1 MPYRLVQFP
10 DGYRVMTEETGAF
23 HSTDALPLARAK
35 RQMTALNL
43 ALAREK
49 GYDVPPPPQAKGGAK
64 TYRQKFLDRYELP
77 DRSYSLEEVSKI
89 TSVPMDILQEV
100 YNRGIGAYKT
110 NPQSVR
116 LKGSFVKNVAAPLSK
131 KLSKEQWAMARVM
144 SFVMGNPKHDNDLRA
159 NAKGGLLSTPLP
171 ALPPPKGDAYLT
183 TARKKARDAGI
194 EGRIT
199 YAPKPH
205 KLQIEAPDGRVV
217 RFGRQGYGDHLLW
230 SKAEADGKVPKGTA
244 DTKRRQYRARATKI
258 KGDWKSD
265 KYSPNNLAI
274 NVLW

>member
-1 MPYRLVQFP
+1 MPYRLVKFP
-10 DGYRVMTEETGAF
+10 DGYRVMTEDTGEF

-49 GYDVPPPPQAKGGAK
+49 GYDVPPPPTAKGGAK

-110 NPQSVR
+110 NPRSVR
-116 LKGSFVKNVAAPLSK
+116 LKGSFVKNVEAPLSK

-144 SFVMGNPKHDNDLRA
+144 SFVMGNPRHDNDLRA
-159 NAKGGLLSTPLP
+159 NKGG
-171 ALPPPKGDAYLT
+171 AVAFEKDDAYLA

-194 EGRIT
+194 AGKIT
-199 YAPKPH
+199 YAPRPH
-205 KLQIEAPDGRVV
+205 KLMIETPDGRVV

-230 SKAEADGKVPKGTA
+230 SKAEKEGKVPKGTA
-244 DTKRRQYRARATKI
+244 DEKRRLYRARATKI
-258 KGDWKSD
+258 KGDWKKD

-274 NVLW
+274 NILW